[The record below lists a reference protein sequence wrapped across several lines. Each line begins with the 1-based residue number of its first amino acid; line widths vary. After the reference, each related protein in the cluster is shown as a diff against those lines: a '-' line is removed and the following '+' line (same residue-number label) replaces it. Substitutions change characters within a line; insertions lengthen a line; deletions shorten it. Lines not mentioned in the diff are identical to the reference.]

1 MVWVSN
7 QAGTCLN
14 VSVSS
19 AHTRGGATGFYA
31 IEHELEAWHKNHWNR
46 VANATET
53 VVVRFKNKTL
63 TVNDVKGNDLLLVY
77 SDTFIRVPTAE
88 VSGRA
93 ERTGVCET
101 NVLWQ

>member
-1 MVWVSN
+1 MSP
-7 QAGTCLN
+7 
-14 VSVSS
+14 S
-19 AHTRGGATGFYA
+19 RGGATGFYA
-31 IEHELEAWHKNHWNR
+31 IEHELEAWHKNHWNQ

-88 VSGRA
+88 QVHF
-93 ERTGVCET
+93 T
-101 NVLWQ
+101 